1 VVLRFTDEVSADRVV
16 VNMTID
22 DVPATGHITPAAKAA
37 MIARYPAHELEARS
51 KGIPMLGS
59 GRIFTATEESIAEPP
74 IEHIPAYWFKLW
86 GIDPGIGHPFGAVLM
101 LWDKDND
108 VIHVHHAI
116 RMSDATPIHHAAAMR
131 PVGAGVPVAW
141 PKDAADRD
149 MGSGKPLSV
158 QYKAHGLNMLP
169 RFASWPDGS
178 LSTEAGILEM
188 QERMATGR
196 FKVARQLSDWW
207 EEYRLYHRRDGV
219 IVKMRDD
226 LLSATR
232 VAVMAKREARQVALG
247 AVAGKVFGEKKI
259 ADGVDFDLFA
269 I

>member
-1 VVLRFTDEVSADRVV
+1 
-16 VNMTID
+16 M
-22 DVPATGHITPAAKAA
+22 
-37 MIARYPAHELEARS
+37 
-51 KGIPMLGS
+51 
-59 GRIFTATEESIAEPP
+59 
-74 IEHIPAYWFKLW
+74 
-86 GIDPGIGHPFGAVLM
+86 
-101 LWDKDND
+101 
-108 VIHVHHAI
+108 
-116 RMSDATPIHHAAAMR
+116 
-131 PVGAGVPVAW
+131 AW

-158 QYKAHGLNMLP
+158 QYKAHGLMMLP
-169 RFASWPDGS
+169 KFASWPDGS